1 MRHRNGLIGFAMLAG
16 ALFAAAPA
24 NAATGSAQAL
34 AEAQILS
41 APRAKDDLPPIR
53 PMSDGEKQAAGC
65 ILSSAAT
72 MSATYLAGP
81 SEVIM
86 LVVGGLIVPSSSSVL
101 FVALMGTMA
110 SMACGAGAAITP
122 AVLWALRKDDPD
134 TPAAH

>member
-1 MRHRNGLIGFAMLAG
+1 MWHRNGLVGLAMLA
-16 ALFAAAPA
+16 ATLFAAAPA
-24 NAATGSAQAL
+24 GAATGGAQAL

-41 APRAKDDLPPIR
+41 APGAKDALPPIR
-53 PMSDGEKQAAGC
+53 PMTDGEKQAAGC
-65 ILSSAAT
+65 ILSSTAT
-72 MSATYLAGP
+72 MTATYLAGP
-81 SEVIM
+81 AEVIM

-122 AVLWALRKDDPD
+122 AVLWALRKDDPA